1 MGGLCILL
9 QVCIVMGFKALAHID
24 LVRIIDRRTYP
35 GADIAV
41 LDHAL
46 FKQGDVDNLPDERA

>member
-1 MGGLCILL
+1 
-9 QVCIVMGFKALAHID
+9 MGFKALAHID

-46 FKQGDVDNLPDERA
+46 FKQDDVDNLTDERA